1 MTENN
6 GKDEL
11 RKKIQAA
18 IEAEEIKFAN
28 NGGPKTISPLTWQEA
43 SVSRYLTADPPKQDY
58 LFEKL
63 ILRGVVYG
71 LFATGGTGKS
81 YFLLQLITC
90 LATGRNFGPFKPTRT
105 NKVLYLGAEDP
116 EWELHRRIYLIAENQ
131 GLLCSKELGDN
142 LAVYSIAGKIGP
154 LLMLDGKGNPC
165 TSEYYAWLQKSI
177 ESLQGLEVL
186 VLDPMSRLYGLNE
199 NDNAHGTA
207 WVQALERLA
216 LDYKLSII
224 FAHHEPKSASQ
235 GRSLRD
241 SSMGRGASSI
251 RDGCR
256 GAISMRE
263 MSENDGDKLD
273 VNPREYIELDVTKA
287 NYTAK
292 LPSSIYFKRG
302 EGGLLETVDLSHDRI
317 KGLAE
322 ALVYELSK
330 ISDPVSKRDLLK
342 KLGRGKDISSELKKS
357 AGLNH
362 SRDMGNVINYALR
375 EGLIYE
381 AEIDSD
387 CVGAR
392 KYMLKV
398 AQIPDF

>member
-1 MTENN
+1 MEENN

-11 RKKIQAA
+11 RKKMQAA
-18 IEAEEIKFAN
+18 KEAEEVKFSN

-43 SVSRYLTADPPKQDY
+43 GVSRYLTTDPPSQDH

-63 ILRGVVYG
+63 ILRGIVYG

-81 YFLLQLITC
+81 YLLLQLVTC
-90 LATGRNFGPFKPTRT
+90 LATGHSFGPFKPTRI

-116 EWELHRRIYLIAENQ
+116 EWELHRRIHLIAKNQ
-131 GLLCSKELGDN
+131 GLLHSRELADN
-142 LAVYSIAGKIGP
+142 LAVYPVAGKIGP
-154 LLMLDGKGNPC
+154 LLMLGQNNNPT
-165 TSEYYAWLQKSI
+165 TSEHYEWLQKSV
-177 ESLQGLEVL
+177 ESLKGLEVL

-207 WVQALERLA
+207 WIQALERLA

-235 GRSLRD
+235 GKSLQD
-241 SSMGRGASSI
+241 STGRGASSI

-263 MSENDGDKLD
+263 MSESDGNKYD
-273 VNPREYIELDVTKA
+273 VNPRDYVEVDVTKA

-292 LPSSIYFKRG
+292 LSSSIYFKRG

-317 KGLAE
+317 SQIT
-322 ALVYELSK
+322 ELLINELTELPED
-330 ISDPVSKRDLLK
+330 ISRADLQLKR
-342 KLGRGKDISSELKKS
+342 GAGKDIISKLKELLPS
-357 AGLNH
+357 LNH
-362 SRDMGNVINYALR
+362 KRDIGPVIDYAL
-375 EGLIYE
+375 ENGLLYE
-381 AEIDSD
+381 IKLSTK
-387 CVGAR
+387 G
-392 KYMLKV
+392 KPKSILKV
-398 AQIPDF
+398 R